1 MGDTMRVLFD
11 TEEYV
16 TTLKDGGVPDNYAHA
31 MSRGLSRAFNQG
43 VATSEDIVN
52 LSVRI
57 DILDAK
63 IDGVEKNI
71 RTDLASQI
79 NILRTES
86 VAQTESLRT
95 ELTSQINILR
105 TESVAQTE
113 VLRTESVAQTE
124 SLRTELTSQI
134 NILRTE
140 SVAQTESLRT
150 ELTAHGNGIR
160 TELMAQIRI
169 QKMWM
174 MIIAGLVALTN
185 PVIMHLY
192 KVLGLFH

>member
-95 ELTSQINILR
+95 ELT
-105 TESVAQTE
+105 
-113 VLRTESVAQTE
+113 
-124 SLRTELTSQI
+124 
-134 NILRTE
+134 
-140 SVAQTESLRT
+140 
-150 ELTAHGNGIR
+150 AHGNGIR